1 MKLTLL
7 ELVQDMLVATDSE
20 NVSTVGETEDA
31 GMCVNIAN
39 REFEK
44 LISKFRWRHTRSF
57 SKLEVTSIKNEM
69 TLASNAVAVDPST
82 VYYSD
87 DRVYW
92 MEPDRFLAYT
102 ITRLT
107 SESNIVE
114 SNNVKVYNDRNPQ
127 YFTSFDD
134 YTLVFDSYPNDS
146 GLLKANTDVIV
157 YTQPTSRLNAD
168 AEYFDLPSQAFPA
181 LSQRCIAKAVL
192 EIKGDTQGYAAEKR
206 EADSAVAALSRNIIL
221 VDKPPDVR
229 HNIIPRRSMRN
240 TFNRTQRII
249 P

>member
-181 LSQRCIAKAVL
+181 LSQRL
-192 EIKGDTQGYAAEKR
+192 
-206 EADSAVAALSRNIIL
+206 
-221 VDKPPDVR
+221 
-229 HNIIPRRSMRN
+229 
-240 TFNRTQRII
+240 
-249 P
+249 

>member
-7 ELVQDMLVATDSE
+7 ELVQDMLVASDSE
-20 NVSTVGETEDA
+20 NVSSVGETEDA

-39 REFEK
+39 REFER
-44 LISKFRWRHTRSF
+44 LISKFRWKHTKEF
-57 SKLEVTSIKNEM
+57 SKLEVTSILNEM
-69 TLASNAVAVDPST
+69 TLGTTAIAIDPST

-87 DRVYW
+87 SKIYW

-114 SNNVKVYNDRNPQ
+114 SNNVKVYSDRDPQ

-134 YTLVFDSYPNDS
+134 STLVFDAYPNAS
-146 GLLKANTDVIV
+146 GLVKANTDVIV
-157 YTQPTSRLNAD
+157 YTMPTSRLTDNS
-168 AEYFDLPSQAFPA
+168 EYFDLPAQAFSA
-181 LSQRCIAKAVL
+181 LSQRCISKAIL
-192 EIKGDTQGYAAEKR
+192 EIKGDTQGYGAEKR
-206 EADSAVAALSRNIIL
+206 EADNAVAALSRNILL
-221 VDKPPDVR
+221 VDVPVDIRGHIV
-229 HNIIPRRSMRN
+229 PRRSMRN
-240 TFNRTQRII
+240 TFNKTQRIL

>member
-192 EIKGDTQGYAAEKR
+192 EIKGDSQGYAAEKL

>member
-20 NVSTVGETEDA
+20 NVSSVGETEDA

-39 REFEK
+39 REFERI
-44 LISKFRWRHTRSF
+44 ISKFRWRHTRAF
-57 SKLEVTSIKNEM
+57 SKLEVTTSKNEM
-69 TLASNAVAVDPST
+69 TLATNAVAIDPNT

-87 DRVYW
+87 SRVYW

-107 SESNIVE
+107 SESNIID
-114 SNNVKVYNDRNPQ
+114 SNGIKVYSDRNPQ

-134 YTLVFDSYPNDS
+134 FTLVFDAYPNSS
-146 GLLKANTDVIV
+146 GLLKASTDSIV
-157 YTQPTSRLNAD
+157 YTQPTSRLSAD
-168 AEYFDLPSQAFPA
+168 GDYFQLPAIAFSA
-181 LSQRCIAKAVL
+181 LAQRCIAKAVL
-192 EIKGDTQGYAAEKR
+192 EIKGDSQGYGAEKR
-206 EADSAVAALSRNIIL
+206 EADNAVAALSRNIIL
-221 VDKPPDVR
+221 IDKPPDIR
-229 HNIIPRRSMRN
+229 DNIIPRRSMRN